1 MASHSNNSPHPVLA
15 ATHIASVRS
24 AAEKRLGILFYASPI
39 DYGWH
44 GDIRKRYTDFLV
56 NEVRKDGSVI
66 HLSDFQQSSRRPRV
80 DDAPANNTAG
90 AQSLDVRAPAAH
102 PIKAEAGN
110 TQAVAEA
117 TIISPINDADRD
129 ILTNMLGD
137 TVVHELIDLDAKI
150 QRKDNSSRGVLVSFP
165 AIQDRQQ
172 RTLVHQE
179 IRRIFSSRLET
190 QAGDGGI
197 INARAAPRNTS
208 YRQNQNGP
216 RQNQNGPRN
225 RDNGWRGGQRAEP
238 RAHRNQYLHFTLYKE
253 NKDTMDAINH
263 IARLIKVKASNFG
276 FAGTKDRR
284 AATVQR
290 VSVWNKDISD
300 LVSLN
305 DKMTGI
311 RVGDFA
317 FQKKPMQLGQHGGNQ
332 FVIAIKNVQL
342 TRGGNFSIAHRL
354 RMTEY
359 CVQFALDN
367 IVRTGFIN
375 YFGLQRFGTHAI
387 GTQEIG
393 MKILREDFTAAVDGI
408 LHVDPDLSL
417 AIASGNSEA
426 RFHKDEFDRA
436 RAIAIWKMSGKAEA
450 ATRVLP
456 KKYAAENSLIRHL
469 GKAPNDHCGA
479 ILSITRGLRQL
490 YCHAYQSYIWNYA
503 ASKRWS
509 RYGDQVVVG
518 DLVMVQPNESPIA
531 QRSPAEDMSEDVNQE
546 EEEFYQRA
554 RPLTKDEVASG
565 RYTIFDVVLPAPGFD
580 VIYPANDIG
589 TFYSDFMAR
598 QENGGLNP
606 YEMRRRQRE
615 FSLSGHYRKLMARF
629 TATPMFAVRPYTEDE
644 EQMHPTDR
652 DLIEWRKFH
661 KAAEIQSTANA
672 WNNFANNADK
682 FDAALLDEAR
692 RRRMQSPNMPS
703 ETRINDE
710 WIETALDGGKRQKV
724 QNPVKVETISHT
736 QDHDMKENAPP
747 PPIAEPDAISKNED
761 LAKIPSERADVP
773 MANAELV
780 QLSKNDDIKSM
791 ESKEANRPASAGLAS
806 PTTARPDLMGYL
818 QAHLKKSAE
827 DSENENAPMDRS
839 QSPPD
844 SKPAVATD
852 GGSAPEQASKEIP
865 SRATRATPP
874 VNVFDDF
881 EKFVHKDH
889 PAVNVTGRVPLPVD
903 GNGETVAASEDQ
915 KVAVILNFTLNSSN
929 YATVC
934 MREMMGQAAGN

>member
-1 MASHSNNSPHPVLA
+1 MSPV
-15 ATHIASVRS
+15 
-24 AAEKRLGILFYASPI
+24 
-39 DYGWH
+39 
-44 GDIRKRYTDFLV
+44 
-56 NEVRKDGSVI
+56 
-66 HLSDFQQSSRRPRV
+66 
-80 DDAPANNTAG
+80 
-90 AQSLDVRAPAAH
+90 
-102 PIKAEAGN
+102 
-110 TQAVAEA
+110 
-117 TIISPINDADRD
+117 NDADRD
-129 ILTNMLGD
+129 ILSTMLGD
-137 TVVHELIDLDAKI
+137 TVVNQLIDLDAKI
-150 QRKDNSSRGVLVSFP
+150 QRKDNSSRGVIVSFP

-172 RTLVHQE
+172 RTQVHQE

-190 QAGDGGI
+190 QAGDGGV
-197 INARAAPRNTS
+197 INARVAPRSTG

-216 RQNQNGPRN
+216 RH
-225 RDNGWRGGQRAEP
+225 RDNAWRGGQRAEP
-238 RAHRNQYLHFTLYKE
+238 RPHRNQYLHFTLYKE

-332 FVIAIKNVQL
+332 FVIVIKNVQL
-342 TRGGNFSIAHRL
+342 TRGGDFSITHRL
-354 RMTEY
+354 RLTEH

-375 YFGLQRFGTHAI
+375 YFGLQRFGTHSI

-393 MKILREDFTAAVDGI
+393 MKVLREEFMAAVDGI
-408 LHVDPDLSL
+408 LYIDPDLSL
-417 AIASGNSEA
+417 AIATGNSET

-436 RAIAIWKMSGKAEA
+436 RAIAVWKMSGKADTA
-450 ATRVLP
+450 LRVLP

-490 YCHAYQSYIWNYA
+490 YCHAYQSYVWNYA
-503 ASKRWS
+503 ASERWA
-509 RYGDQVVVG
+509 RYGDRVVAG
-518 DLVMVQPNESPIA
+518 DLVMVQPNESPIT
-531 QRSPAEDMSEDVNQE
+531 QRAPAEDMSEDVNQE

-554 RPLTKDEVASG
+554 RPLTKEEAASG
-565 RYTIFDVVLPAPGFD
+565 RYTIFDIVLPAPGFD

-589 TFYSDFMAR
+589 TFYADFMAR
-598 QENGGLNP
+598 EENGALNP
-606 YEMRRRQRE
+606 YEMRRKQRE
-615 FSLSGHYRKLMARF
+615 FSLSGHYRKLMAKF
-629 TATPMFAVRPYTEDE
+629 TATPMFAVRPYSDDE

-652 DLIEWRKFH
+652 DLIEWRKRH
-661 KAAEIQSTANA
+661 EAGKVQKKANA
-672 WNNFANNADK
+672 WNNFASNPDK
-682 FDAALLDEAR
+682 FDAAVLEEAR
-692 RRRMQSPNMPS
+692 RRRTQSPNVPS

-710 WIETALDGGKRQKV
+710 WIETALDGGKRLKV
-724 QNPVKVETISHT
+724 QKPVKDEAVAHT

-747 PPIAEPDAISKNED
+747 PAVKPEPITSDGDSKN
-761 LAKIPSERADVP
+761 APSERADVR
-773 MANAELV
+773 MANAESI
-780 QLSKNDDIKSM
+780 QPSKNDALKSI
-791 ESKEANRPASAGLAS
+791 ENKEPSRPASAGLAS
-806 PTTARPDLMGYL
+806 PTTARPDLIGYL
-818 QAHLKKSAE
+818 EAHLKKSAE
-827 DSENENAPMDRS
+827 DSENENARTDRS

-852 GGSAPEQASKEIP
+852 GDLATEQAIKDSS
-865 SRATRATPP
+865 SRTPRATPP
-874 VNVFDDF
+874 VDVFEDF

-889 PAVNVTGRVPLPVD
+889 PAVNVTGRVPLPLD
-903 GNGETVAASEDQ
+903 ANGETMAVSEDQ
-915 KVAVILNFTLNSSN
+915 KIAVILNFTLNSSN

-934 MREMMGQAAGN
+934 MREMMGQAPGI